1 LHYPEYDPACHELSA
16 ADYARVRA
24 VAADVVTLYGGGGP
38 PFPITELF
46 RLLEPATEIVGPSG
60 DPREAGVYGYTAPID
75 FAIHRK
81 HARLFLDTSA
91 PPEQVF
97 VTAFHEGGH
106 VLLHIMRDRALG
118 ALPLRRAAARRPDL
132 QQAEVEADLFARLTM
147 MPAPWV
153 RARWPAACR
162 GAGGRRPAVAEMAA
176 LFGVPEEWMADRL
189 QALGLLARRAP

>member
-1 LHYPEYDPACHELSA
+1 LHYPEYDPACRHLSA
-16 ADYARVRA
+16 ADYERVCA

-60 DPREAGVYGYTAPID
+60 DPREVGVYGYTAPID
-75 FAIHRK
+75 FAVHQK
-81 HARLFLDTSA
+81 HARLFLDTTA

-153 RARWPAACR
+153 RARWPGACR
-162 GAGGRRPAVAEMAA
+162 GADSPRQAIARMAA
-176 LFGVPEEWMADRL
+176 LFGVPQPWMAERL
-189 QALGLLARRAP
+189 EALGLLARRAP